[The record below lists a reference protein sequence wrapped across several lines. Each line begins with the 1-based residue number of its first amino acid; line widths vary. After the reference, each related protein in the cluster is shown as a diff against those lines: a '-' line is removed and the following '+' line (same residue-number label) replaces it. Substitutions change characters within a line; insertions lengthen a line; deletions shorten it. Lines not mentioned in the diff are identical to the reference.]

1 VKHRPPALVI
11 GVVATFLAAIAYLIA
26 TSLVPRTAAEFT
38 FDPPV
43 PRASDD
49 LVGVDTIT
57 ISAPDD
63 AVWRFVDLERRA
75 LLAPPDTAGWDLA
88 VRRFNVIASAEAMDL
103 GTVSFDG
110 ILHATAIRYRPAA
123 DSTLSRWYRY
133 SYLSHLLQPNGH
145 VYALRTREGNEWK
158 VEFLSY
164 YCTGMVPGCVTFRY
178 SAQ

>member
-1 VKHRPPALVI
+1 VKHRPLALVI

-49 LVGVDTIT
+49 LEGVDTIT

-63 AVWRFVDLERRA
+63 AVWRFMDLERRA

-88 VRRFNVIASAEAMDL
+88 IRRFNVMSSAEVADL
-103 GTVSFDG
+103 
-110 ILHATAIRYRPAA
+110 ATTTFGSVLDEGAISYRPAA
-123 DSTLSRWYRY
+123 DSLLTRWYRY

-158 VEFLSY
+158 LEFLSY

-178 SAQ
+178 SPQ